1 MSQFKAI
8 LKKECTDNIRDRRAL
23 FSSLA
28 PAIFAPI
35 FLVGLITFMLDK
47 IKGESGDPTEFSVIG
62 AEFAPGLMNFLNTKN
77 VAIKQL
83 TYVSVAQDLVLDGTE
98 RVLLII
104 KPNYKERFNTGHQNT
119 VKIIYEGSAISET
132 FKHVSRL
139 KAFINQYSSRTGLL
153 RLQTRGINPSLIS
166 PIRIAELDV
175 ASPAAKALSMLM
187 YLPYLIIVTIFI
199 GALPLAIDTTA
210 GEKERG
216 SLEPLLVQPVK
227 RSTLI
232 YGKMAAISIFSIL
245 SLGILLTAFYFLIP
259 FIPFSELGLD
269 LDIGVTQYIL
279 MFILCLPLVLFSSAS
294 LTVVGSFTKTFKEA
308 QTYLSLMIVIP
319 TLPIIAAQLMNV
331 DTSYLM
337 LAIPS
342 LAQSTLITDIIEEGR
357 VDWIQGLF
365 ASTSTI
371 FCAWLLGKLAI
382 FLYKREQIV
391 G

>member
-83 TYVSVAQDLVLDGTE
+83 THVSVAQDLVLDGTE

-245 SLGILLTAFYFLIP
+245 SLGNTAGNIAKYCFFL
-259 FIPFSELGLD
+259 S
-269 LDIGVTQYIL
+269 
-279 MFILCLPLVLFSSAS
+279 
-294 LTVVGSFTKTFKEA
+294 
-308 QTYLSLMIVIP
+308 
-319 TLPIIAAQLMNV
+319 
-331 DTSYLM
+331 
-337 LAIPS
+337 
-342 LAQSTLITDIIEEGR
+342 
-357 VDWIQGLF
+357 
-365 ASTSTI
+365 
-371 FCAWLLGKLAI
+371 
-382 FLYKREQIV
+382 
-391 G
+391 